1 MKLSD
6 KKHLSLVFKILFF
19 FVASLITVLLIPDSN
34 KFSFEFQKGGP
45 WKHESLIAEF
55 DFPVFKSENL
65 LRNERDS
72 VLKYAKPYFIYN
84 PDVSKNVINEF
95 NADFDVL
102 IQKVYL
108 NIPNE
113 KQNKTGKEFIE
124 KLQKS
129 ITEKLHLVYD
139 KGIIET
145 LPANNISDYTDLNI
159 FLVKENI
166 AEVHPYLTFYSQKK
180 AYNEV
185 NILYTKYK
193 NESIIPLPS
202 FDFSK
207 YITYNILFDA
217 STTQKAK
224 KQLLDEI
231 SPVRGMI
238 QAGERIIYEGQLIND
253 DKYQI
258 LTSLR
263 KEYLTERDSYSDR
276 AILFSGQFILASSIF
291 TILFLYFFFYNKT
304 IFDNNRKILY
314 FLSLTIIFV
323 VTAATVSSINVLNIY
338 IIPITILPLI
348 TATFYKPRTAFL
360 HHTITILLLGFI
372 ASNSFEF
379 ILIQFVAGFVAIS
392 GVSRLNRRS
401 QILWTALLIF
411 LTYIFLYSALT
422 IIREGDINKIQINQ
436 IAWFAGSSVLVL
448 MAYPLIYIFEKIFG
462 FISDVTL
469 IELSDTNRPL
479 LKLLAEKAPGTFQH
493 SVQVANISEEA
504 ARELNANPLLA
515 RAGALYHDI
524 GKMNNSS
531 FFIENQHDKN
541 PHDKI
546 DPLQSVEIIKK
557 HVDDG
562 LKIAKKYNLPKE
574 IIDFILT
581 HHGTSKIAWFL
592 HKYKELNHNEK
603 INEDIFKYNGKL
615 PYSKETAIVMI
626 VDSVEAASRSLKEYT
641 EESINDLVENIVNSK
656 ISDNLL
662 IDADI
667 TFGEISKVKKVLK
680 TKLKNIYHTRVEYPK
695 GV

>member
-6 KKHLSLVFKILFF
+6 KKLLSLVFKILFF
-19 FVASLITVLLIPDSN
+19 VVASLITVLLIPDSN
-34 KFSFEFQKGGP
+34 KFLYEFQKGDP

-55 DFPVFKSENL
+55 DFPVYKSENL

-72 VLKYAKPYFIYN
+72 VLKYAKPYFICN

-113 KQNKTGKEFIE
+113 KQDKTGKEFIE

-145 LPANNISDYTDLNI
+145 LPAYNISDYTNLNI

-166 AEVHPYLTFYSQKK
+166 AEVYPYLTFYSQKK

-185 NILYTKYK
+185 NILYSKYK
-193 NESIIPLPS
+193 NESIIPIPS

-207 YITYNILFDA
+207 YITYNILFDE

-238 QAGERIIYEGQLIND
+238 QAGERIIYKGQLINN

-263 KEYLTERDSYSDR
+263 KEYLTERGSYSDR

-304 IFDNNRKILY
+304 IFNSNRKVLY

-392 GVSRLNRRS
+392 GVSRLYRRS

-411 LTYIFLYSALT
+411 LTYILLYSALT

-448 MAYPLIYIFEKIFG
+448 MAYPLIYFFEKIFG

-479 LKLLAEKAPGTFQH
+479 LKLLADKAPGTFQH
-493 SVQVANISEEA
+493 SFQVAGISEEA

-524 GKMNNSS
+524 GKINNPL
-531 FFIENQHDKN
+531 FFIENQYDKN

-574 IIDFILT
+574 IIDFIPT

-603 INEDIFKYNGKL
+603 INEDIFRYNGKL
-615 PYSKETAIVMI
+615 PSSKETAIVMI